1 MKSLP
6 PPPARTL
13 LPAIPQRL
21 RLWRKPGAVVKAWP
35 EQDFRPP
42 EPDLE
47 DTLAETPPRLLRN
60 THYVAVVLFIALVV
74 IASLVKVD
82 MIVAAPGRLVADSPT
97 IVVQPLQI
105 SIVRE
110 VRVRAGDIVHKGDVL
125 AKLDPT
131 FTQADKAVLTAQQD
145 ALQAR
150 VARLEAESSGSPLQ
164 LESVGADQQLE
175 LTLYRQ
181 RQAEYASR
189 LHAFDEDMLRY
200 QAAMT
205 AAQQSRDTLVEQL
218 EIARKIE
225 AMRAKLYKQQYGS
238 ELNYMDAQ
246 VTRMRTERDY
256 QDASN
261 RFNEAQHFLNSTQA
275 DRQAYIDGWRRQALE
290 ELARAR
296 SDATAVAES
305 LAKAVR
311 MNDLVVLTA
320 PEDGIVLEVAKRSVG
335 SVLQEAEPLVTMV
348 PTSAALIA
356 EVMINSGDVGYT
368 RLGDEVEIKV
378 DAFPYQR
385 HGLLQG
391 RLRAVGEDSMSTN
404 TPAVMASGAA
414 VPAVGVV
421 HRSQVELT
429 GAGLR
434 DLPAGTRLIPGM
446 TLTAE
451 IKVGS
456 RSVISYFLYPLMR
469 GFDESI
475 REP

>member
-1 MKSLP
+1 
-6 PPPARTL
+6 
-13 LPAIPQRL
+13 
-21 RLWRKPGAVVKAWP
+21 
-35 EQDFRPP
+35 
-42 EPDLE
+42 
-47 DTLAETPPRLLRN
+47 
-60 THYVAVVLFIALVV
+60 
-74 IASLVKVD
+74 
-82 MIVAAPGRLVADSPT
+82 
-97 IVVQPLQI
+97 VVQPLQI

-110 VRVRAGDIVHKGDVL
+110 VRVKAGDIVHKGDVL

-150 VARLEAESSGSPLQ
+150 VARLEAESNGTPLQ
-164 LESVGADQQLE
+164 LEATTADQLLE

-181 RQAEYASR
+181 RQSEYTSR
-189 LHAFDEDMLRY
+189 LHAFDEDMLRFT
-200 QAAMT
+200 AAMA
-205 AAQQSRDTLVEQL
+205 AAQESRDSLTQQL

-246 VTRMRTERDY
+246 VVRMRTERDY
-256 QDASN
+256 RDAGN
-261 RFNEAQHFLNSTQA
+261 RLDEAQHFLNSTQA
-275 DRQAYIDGWRRQALE
+275 DRQVFIDGWRRQELE
-290 ELARAR
+290 ELAKARA
-296 SDATAVAES
+296 DTTAVGEG

-348 PTSAALIA
+348 PTGTALIA
-356 EVMINSGDVGYT
+356 EVMINSADVGYT
-368 RLGDEVEIKV
+368 KLGDEVALKV

-391 RLRAVGEDSMSTN
+391 RLRAVGEDSVSTN
-404 TPAVMASGAA
+404 SMGSTAPNSAL
-414 VPAVGVV
+414 PIPGVV
-421 HRSQVELT
+421 HRSQVELS
-429 GAGLR
+429 GAQLH
-434 DLPAGTRLIPGM
+434 DLPEGTRLIPGM

-456 RSVISYFLYPLMR
+456 RSVISYFLYPIMR

>member
-1 MKSLP
+1 VP
-6 PPPARTL
+6 TPR
-13 LPAIPQRL
+13 RF
-21 RLWRKPGAVVKAWP
+21 RLWRRQSAVQKAWP
-35 EQDFRPP
+35 QQDFMPP
-42 EPDLE
+42 QPDLE
-47 DTLAETPPRLLRN
+47 DTLAETPSRLLRD
-60 THYVAVVLFIALVV
+60 THYVALALFATLVLV
-74 IASLVKVD
+74 ASLVKVD

-110 VRVRAGDIVHKGDVL
+110 MRVKAGDIVHKGDVL

-131 FTQADKAVLTAQQD
+131 FTQADKAVLTAQHD

-150 VARLEAESSGSPLQ
+150 IARLEAESNDAPLQ
-164 LESVGADQQLE
+164 WEAATADQLLE

-181 RQAEYASR
+181 RRSEYESR
-189 LHAFDEDMLRY
+189 LHAFDEDTLRFK
-200 QAAMT
+200 AAMA
-205 AAQQSRDTLVEQL
+205 AAQESRDSLTQQL

-246 VTRMRTERDY
+246 VVRMRTERDY
-256 QDASN
+256 QDATN
-261 RFNEAQHFLNSTQA
+261 RLDEAQHFLNSTQA
-275 DRQAYIDGWRRQALE
+275 DRQAFIDGWRRQGLE
-290 ELARAR
+290 ELAKTRA
-296 SDATAVAES
+296 DATAVAES

-356 EVMINSGDVGYT
+356 EVMINSADVGYT
-368 RLGDEVEIKV
+368 KLGDEVAIKV

-391 RLRAVGEDSMSTN
+391 RLRAIGEDSVSTN
-404 TPAVMASGAA
+404 SAMGAA
-414 VPAVGVV
+414 PGSALPVPGVV
-421 HRSQVELT
+421 HRSQVELGST
-429 GAGLR
+429 ELR

-451 IKVGS
+451 VKVGS

-469 GFDESI
+469 GFNESI

>member
-6 PPPARTL
+6 PPARSL

-21 RLWRKPGAVVKAWP
+21 RLWRKQGAVAKAWP
-35 EQDFRPP
+35 QQDFLPP

-60 THYVAVVLFIALVV
+60 THYVAVVLFLALVL

-82 MIVAAPGRLVADSPT
+82 MIVAAPGRLAADSPT

-110 VRVRAGDIVHKGDVL
+110 VRVKAGDIVHKGDVL

-150 VARLEAESSGSPLQ
+150 IARLEAESNDSPLQ
-164 LESVGADQQLE
+164 LEGDSADRQLE
-175 LTLYRQ
+175 LTLYQQ
-181 RQAEYASR
+181 RQSEYASR
-189 LHAFDEDMLRY
+189 LHAFDEDSLRFK
-200 QAAMT
+200 AAMA
-205 AAQQSRDTLVEQL
+205 AAQESRDSLVAQL

-296 SDATAVAES
+296 TDSTAVTEG

-348 PTSAALIA
+348 PTGTALIA
-356 EVMINSGDVGYT
+356 EVMINSADVGYT
-368 RLGDEVEIKV
+368 KLGDEVAIKV

-391 RLRAVGEDSMSTN
+391 RLRAVGEDSISTN
-404 TPAVMASGAA
+404 APAAMAATSAL
-414 VPAVGVV
+414 PIPGVV
-421 HRSQVELT
+421 HRSQVALSGTELH
-429 GAGLR
+429 

>member
-1 MKSLP
+1 MTSLP
-6 PPPARTL
+6 RPVRSF
-13 LPAIPQRL
+13 LPALPRRL
-21 RLWRKPGAVVKAWP
+21 RAWP
-35 EQDFRPP
+35 ERAADTAWPPQDFVPHQ
-42 EPDLE
+42 PDLD
-47 DTLAETPPRLLRN
+47 DTLGEAPPRLLRN
-60 THYVAVVLFIALVV
+60 THYAVVLLFALLVL

-110 VRVRAGDIVHKGDVL
+110 VRVKAGDIVHKGDVL

-150 VARLEAESSGSPLQ
+150 IARLEAESNGSPLQ
-164 LESVGADQQLE
+164 LAGDTADRQLE

-181 RQAEYASR
+181 RQSEYAAR
-189 LHAFDEDMLRY
+189 LHAFDEDSLRY
-200 QAAMT
+200 KAAMV
-205 AAQQSRDTLVEQL
+205 AAQESRDSLIQQL
-218 EIARKIE
+218 EIARKVE

-256 QDASN
+256 QDAGN
-261 RFNEAQHFLNSTQA
+261 RLDEAQHFLNSTQA
-275 DRQAYIDGWRRQALE
+275 DRQGFIDGWHRQALE
-290 ELARAR
+290 ELAKARA
-296 SDATAVAES
+296 DATAVAES

-356 EVMINSGDVGYT
+356 EVMINSSDVGYT
-368 RLGDEVEIKV
+368 KLGDEVAIKV

-385 HGLLQG
+385 HGLLEG
-391 RLRAVGEDSMSTN
+391 RLRAVGEDSISTTAMSVTG
-404 TPAVMASGAA
+404 ASSALPIA
-414 VPAVGVV
+414 GVV
-421 HRSQVELT
+421 HRSQVALNGTE
-429 GAGLR
+429 LR

-469 GFDESI
+469 GMNESI

>member
-6 PPPARTL
+6 PPARSL
-13 LPAIPQRL
+13 LPALPQRL
-21 RLWRKPGAVVKAWP
+21 RLWRKQGAVVQAWP
-35 EQDFRPP
+35 QQDFLPP

-60 THYVAVVLFIALVV
+60 THYVAVGLFVALVAT
-74 IASLVKVD
+74 ASLVKVD

-110 VRVRAGDIVHKGDVL
+110 MRVKAGDIVHKGDVL

-150 VARLEAESSGSPLQ
+150 VARLEAEASGAPLH
-164 LESVGADQQLE
+164 LDGASADQQLE

-189 LHAFDEDMLRY
+189 LHAFDEDILRY
-200 QAAMT
+200 QAAM
-205 AAQQSRDTLVEQL
+205 AGAQESRDSLVAQL

-225 AMRAKLYKQQYGS
+225 SMRAKLYKQQYGS

-261 RFNEAQHFLNSTQA
+261 RFSEAQHFLNSTQA

-296 SDATAVAES
+296 TEATGVAEG

-348 PTSAALIA
+348 PTGTPLIA

-368 RLGDEVEIKV
+368 KLGDEVEIKV

-391 RLRAVGEDSMSTN
+391 RLRAVGEDSISTIAP
-404 TPAVMASGAA
+404 PAMASSSAL
-414 VPAVGVV
+414 PIPGVV
-421 HRSQVELT
+421 HRSQVALSGTELH
-429 GAGLR
+429 
-434 DLPAGTRLIPGM
+434 DLPEGTRLIPGM

>member
-1 MKSLP
+1 MTTLP
-6 PPPARTL
+6 QPSRSV

-21 RLWRKPGAVVKAWP
+21 RLWRKQGAVAQAWP
-35 EQDFRPP
+35 QQDFLPP

-60 THYVAVVLFIALVV
+60 THYVAVGLFVALVAT
-74 IASLVKVD
+74 ASLVKVD

-110 VRVRAGDIVHKGDVL
+110 MRVKAGDIVHKGDVL

-131 FTQADKAVLTAQQD
+131 FTQADKAMLTAQQD
-145 ALQAR
+145 ALLAR
-150 VARLEAESSGSPLQ
+150 IARLEAEANGSPLQ
-164 LESVGADQQLE
+164 LEGNSADQIE

-181 RQAEYASR
+181 RQAEYTSR

-200 QAAMT
+200 QATMA
-205 AAQQSRDTLVEQL
+205 AAQESRDSLVAQL

-296 SDATAVAES
+296 TEATGVAEG

-348 PTSAALIA
+348 PTGTPLIA

-368 RLGDEVEIKV
+368 KLGDEVEIKV

-385 HGLLQG
+385 HGLLEG
-391 RLRAVGEDSMSTN
+391 RLRAVGEDSISTIAP
-404 TPAVMASGAA
+404 PAMASSSAL
-414 VPAVGVV
+414 PIPGVV
-421 HRSQVELT
+421 HRSQVALDGT
-429 GAGLR
+429 ALH
-434 DLPAGTRLIPGM
+434 DLPEGTHLIPGM

>member
-6 PPPARTL
+6 PPARSL
-13 LPAIPQRL
+13 LPVILRRL
-21 RLWRKPGAVVKAWP
+21 RLWRKESAVEKAWP
-35 EQDFRPP
+35 LQDFVPP
-42 EPDLE
+42 RPDLE
-47 DTLAETPPRLLRN
+47 DTLAETPSRLLRD
-60 THYVAVVLFIALVV
+60 THYVAVALFVTLAVV
-74 IASLVKVD
+74 ASLVKVD

-105 SIVRE
+105 SVVRE
-110 VRVRAGDIVHKGDVL
+110 VRVKAGDIVHKGDVL

-145 ALQAR
+145 ALLAR
-150 VARLEAESSGSPLQ
+150 VARLEAETNGTPLQ
-164 LESVGADQQLE
+164 LQATTADELLE

-181 RQAEYASR
+181 RQSEYASR
-189 LHAFDEDMLRY
+189 LHAFDEDTLRFK
-200 QAAMT
+200 AAM
-205 AAQQSRDTLVEQL
+205 ASAQESRDSLTQQL
-218 EIARKIE
+218 EIARKVE
-225 AMRAKLYKQQYGS
+225 AMRAKLFKQQYGS

-246 VTRMRTERDY
+246 VVRMRTERDY
-256 QDASN
+256 QDATN
-261 RFNEAQHFLNSTQA
+261 RFDEAQHFLNSTQA
-275 DRQAYIDGWRRQALE
+275 DRQAFIDGWRRQELE
-290 ELARAR
+290 ELAKARA
-296 SDATAVAES
+296 DATAVGES

-348 PTSAALIA
+348 PTGTPLIA
-356 EVMINSGDVGYT
+356 EVMINSADVGYT
-368 RLGDEVEIKV
+368 KLGDEVAMKV

-391 RLRAVGEDSMSTN
+391 RLRAVGEDSVSTN
-404 TPAVMASGAA
+404 AMAASAPSSA
-414 VPAVGVV
+414 LPLPGVV
-421 HRSQVELT
+421 HRSQVALD
-429 GAGLR
+429 GAVLH
-434 DLPAGTRLIPGM
+434 DLPAGTHLIPGM

-456 RSVISYFLYPLMR
+456 RSVISYFLYPIMR

>member
-1 MKSLP
+1 MTTLP
-6 PPPARTL
+6 QPSRSV

-21 RLWRKPGAVVKAWP
+21 RLWRKQGAVAQAWP
-35 EQDFRPP
+35 QQDFLPP

-60 THYVAVVLFIALVV
+60 THYVAVGLFVALVAT
-74 IASLVKVD
+74 ASLVKVD

-110 VRVRAGDIVHKGDVL
+110 MRVKAGDIVHKGDVL

-131 FTQADKAVLTAQQD
+131 FTQADKAMLTAQQD
-145 ALQAR
+145 ALLAR
-150 VARLEAESSGSPLQ
+150 IARLEAEANGSPLQ
-164 LESVGADQQLE
+164 LKGNSADQIE

-181 RQAEYASR
+181 RQAEYTSR

-200 QAAMT
+200 QATMA
-205 AAQQSRDTLVEQL
+205 AAQESRDSLVAQL

-296 SDATAVAES
+296 TEATGVAEG

-348 PTSAALIA
+348 PTGTPLIA

-368 RLGDEVEIKV
+368 KLGDEVEIKV

-385 HGLLQG
+385 HGLLEG
-391 RLRAVGEDSMSTN
+391 RLRAVGEDSISTIAP
-404 TPAVMASGAA
+404 PAMASSSAL
-414 VPAVGVV
+414 PIPGVV
-421 HRSQVELT
+421 HRSQVALDGT
-429 GAGLR
+429 ALH
-434 DLPAGTRLIPGM
+434 DLPEGTHLIPGM

>member
-6 PPPARTL
+6 PPAGRSL
-13 LPAIPQRL
+13 LPALPQRL
-21 RLWRKPGAVVKAWP
+21 RLWKKPGAVAPAWP
-35 EQDFRPP
+35 QQDFLPP

-47 DTLAETPPRLLRN
+47 DTLAESPPRLLRN
-60 THYVAVVLFIALVV
+60 THYTAVLLFVALVV

-97 IVVQPLQI
+97 IVVQPLQV

-110 VRVRAGDIVHKGDVL
+110 VRVKAGDIVHKGDVL

-131 FTQADKAVLTAQQD
+131 FTQADKTVLTAQQT
-145 ALQAR
+145 ALEAR
-150 VARLEAESSGSPLQ
+150 IARLEAEANGTAPRLD
-164 LESVGADQQLE
+164 GADQQIE

-181 RQAEYASR
+181 RQSEYNAR
-189 LHAFDEDMLRY
+189 LHAFDEDVLRY
-200 QAAMT
+200 QAAM
-205 AAQQSRDTLVEQL
+205 AAAKESRDSLVDQL

-225 AMRAKLYKQQYGS
+225 SIRAKLYKQQYGS

-261 RFNEAQHFLNSTQA
+261 RLSEAEHFLNSTQA
-275 DRQAYIDGWRRQALE
+275 DRQAYIDGWRREVLE
-290 ELARAR
+290 ELAKAHT
-296 SDATAVAES
+296 DATAIAEG

-348 PTSAALIA
+348 PTGTPLIA
-356 EVMINSGDVGYT
+356 EVMINSADVGYT
-368 RLGDEVEIKV
+368 KIGDEAEIKV

-385 HGLLQG
+385 HGLLEG
-391 RLRAVGEDSMSTN
+391 RLRAVGEDSVLTN
-404 TPAVMASGAA
+404 APAVAA
-414 VPAVGVV
+414 VPAGGVV

-429 GAGLR
+429 GTGLR
-434 DLPAGTRLIPGM
+434 DLPEGTRLIPGM

-456 RSVISYFLYPLMR
+456 RSVISYFIYPLMR

>member
-6 PPPARTL
+6 PPARSL

-21 RLWRKPGAVVKAWP
+21 RLWRKQGAVAKAWP
-35 EQDFRPP
+35 QQDFLPP

-60 THYVAVVLFIALVV
+60 THYVAVVLFLALVL

-82 MIVAAPGRLVADSPT
+82 MIVAAPGRLAADSPT

-110 VRVRAGDIVHKGDVL
+110 VRVKAGDIVHKGDVL
-125 AKLDPT
+125 AELDPT

-150 VARLEAESSGSPLQ
+150 IARLEAESNDSPLQ
-164 LESVGADQQLE
+164 LEGDSADRQLE
-175 LTLYRQ
+175 LTLYQQ
-181 RQAEYASR
+181 RQSEYASR
-189 LHAFDEDMLRY
+189 LHAFDEDSLRFK
-200 QAAMT
+200 AAMA
-205 AAQQSRDTLVEQL
+205 AAQESRDSLVAQL

-296 SDATAVAES
+296 TDSTAVTEG

-348 PTSAALIA
+348 PTGTALIA
-356 EVMINSGDVGYT
+356 EVMINSADVGYT
-368 RLGDEVEIKV
+368 KLGDEVAIKV

-391 RLRAVGEDSMSTN
+391 RLRAVGEDSISTN
-404 TPAVMASGAA
+404 APAAMAATSAL
-414 VPAVGVV
+414 PIPGVV
-421 HRSQVELT
+421 HRSQVALSGTELH
-429 GAGLR
+429 

>member
-6 PPPARTL
+6 PPAHSLVPATSR
-13 LPAIPQRL
+13 RF
-21 RLWRKPGAVVKAWP
+21 RLWRRQSAIQKAWP
-35 EQDFRPP
+35 QQDFLPP
-42 EPDLE
+42 QPDLE
-47 DTLAETPPRLLRN
+47 DTLAETPSRLLRD
-60 THYVAVVLFIALVV
+60 THYIALALFATLVV
-74 IASLVKVD
+74 VASLVKVD

-110 VRVRAGDIVHKGDVL
+110 VRVKAGDIVKKGDVL

-131 FTQADKAVLTAQQD
+131 FTQADKAVLTAQHA

-150 VARLEAESSGSPLQ
+150 IARLEAESNDAPLQ
-164 LESVGADQQLE
+164 LEAATADQQLE

-181 RQAEYASR
+181 RRSEYESR
-189 LHAFDEDMLRY
+189 LHAFDEDTLRFK
-200 QAAMT
+200 AAMA
-205 AAQQSRDTLVEQL
+205 AAQESRDSLTQQL

-246 VTRMRTERDY
+246 VVRMRTERDY
-256 QDASN
+256 QDATN
-261 RFNEAQHFLNSTQA
+261 RLDEAQHFLNSTQA
-275 DRQAYIDGWRRQALE
+275 DRQAFIDGWRRQGLE
-290 ELARAR
+290 ELAKARA
-296 SDATAVAES
+296 DATAVAES

-348 PTSAALIA
+348 PTGAALIA
-356 EVMINSGDVGYT
+356 EVMINSADVGYT
-368 RLGDEVEIKV
+368 KLGDEVAIKV

-391 RLRAVGEDSMSTN
+391 RLRAIGEDSVSTN
-404 TPAVMASGAA
+404 SAMGATA
-414 VPAVGVV
+414 PGSALPVPGVV
-421 HRSQVELT
+421 HRSQVALSGTE
-429 GAGLR
+429 LR

-451 IKVGS
+451 VKVGS

-469 GFDESI
+469 GFNESI